1 MGVYVDVHDSTG
13 SVEGN
18 MKYMPRDVIFTIKY
32 FNEALPM
39 GGARKVIVSADISV
53 GRYEEL
59 KNADECDAKCLF
71 RRRHYYL
78 NFVMREMTFFE
89 MIENFALSGVA
100 YMFLAF
106 LLSAFPFLIIY
117 CKWVSVGTKR
127 KEGAITA
134 VNYLKRMRKEKLDE
148 FDRVIKLVSK
158 QKRGTKSEEASDKE
172 VEMFLRR
179 NLGIFYEK
187 DTFRSLRTRL
197 KNGSRADKMLRRLSR
212 KYRSTWNIYVMRYLK
227 PFMAGLGGLLLFY
240 FITVGWTFTI
250 YHKNALGGI
259 FTDLIPTNPALI
271 RNIYELRLQRCIDRR
286 ERGEQI
292 DAGNNCLTEYFINF
306 NRGIRVAFLL
316 WFVGGMAGMIS
327 SYMFVY
333 HMPPVKKKKKVI
345 GKKTKKE
352 KVVIDRSELIKETS
366 WKWYHYYVF
375 LFTSQWICLGIID
388 TSSMLYA
395 EFGPMCYY
403 AMFILLKCTRSFV
416 LNPLLNTIAE
426 DELQACGLRATYIV
440 IEFLVTI
447 TAKLPFVQFCFVTQ
461 ILLFLEIISIWKN
474 SLLKEHIDKCFKS
487 TEITR
492 EALRED
498 GKESKKRKSYEI
510 ALPDSLKQT
519 KVSRLFINISV
530 ILCAYVA
537 YFLILTILSI
547 FPKEY
552 ARFTVRWQH
561 VMVVF

>member
-100 YMFLAF
+100 YMFMAF
-106 LLSAFPFLIIY
+106 LLSAFTFLIIY
-117 CKWVSVGTKR
+117 CTWVSVGTKR

-148 FDRVIKLVSK
+148 FDRVIKLVSR

-197 KNGSRADKMLRRLSR
+197 KNGSRADKILRRLSR

-333 HMPPVKKKKKVI
+333 HMPPVKKKKKVV

-352 KVVIDRSELIKETS
+352 EIVVDRTEIEKETA
-366 WKWYHYYVF
+366 WKWFHYYVF
-375 LFTSQWICLGIID
+375 LFTSQYVCLGAID
-388 TSSMLYA
+388 VSSNPIFKESLYY
-395 EFGPMCYY
+395 FY
-403 AMFILLKCTRSFV
+403 AVLIVMKVGRAFFLESLLGI
-416 LNPLLNTIAE
+416 IAE
-426 DELQACGLRATYIV
+426 DELQASGLRATYITT
-440 IEFLVTI
+440 EYMMTI
-447 TAKLPFVQFCFVTQ
+447 TTGNSFVHFCIATHC
-461 ILLFLEIISIWKN
+461 LLLYEYLSIWK
-474 SLLKEHIDKCFKS
+474 
-487 TEITR
+487 
-492 EALRED
+492 
-498 GKESKKRKSYEI
+498 
-510 ALPDSLKQT
+510 DS
-519 KVSRLFINISV
+519 
-530 ILCAYVA
+530 
-537 YFLILTILSI
+537 
-547 FPKEY
+547 
-552 ARFTVRWQH
+552 
-561 VMVVF
+561 